1 MAKLPSLPPGG
12 ILMSAIRHKK
22 IIYLFVAALVA
33 VGIVGLLR
41 MNRDEFPT
49 FQLTQGLIAAV
60 YPGATAQE
68 VCDQVAKPLEEVLFS
83 FPEVNRKAVHS
94 SSRDGICYLLVDLDA
109 PIRKK
114 DEIWSKIKLRL
125 QTARLTL
132 PTGVLAVVVLDDFSE
147 TSSLLITME
156 SDDKGYS
163 EMRALSEDLTRRLR
177 EIPTTGNVTVYGIQD
192 EEIAVTLDM
201 DRIASYG
208 VSPASLMLDYQTASL
223 GAPGGGFHTYDTY
236 MPVHVANL
244 VSSEEQVADRIVYTG
259 PDGGVLRLGDIATV
273 ERRYKDPESYVTSDG
288 RTALVLSVVM
298 RPDNNIVDF
307 GHEVDRVLE
316 EFSAAAPES
325 VHLNR
330 ITDQPKVV
338 HQSVMNFM
346 RDLLIA
352 MLVVVMVMLLL
363 FPMRSALIASSGVP
377 VCTAAALA
385 LMYLTGMQ
393 LNVVTLAALIVVLGM
408 IVDDSIITMD
418 GYMDKL
424 GQGFSREE
432 AAVSSGRELFM
443 PMLMATSAITLM
455 FFPMLGII
463 TGYLGDFI
471 RSFPWIIAFALSASL
486 AYAMLVVPSLEVRYI
501 RAAGPAQGHFLS
513 RAQAA
518 FFSFIQRVYDRL
530 EAFCFRHAFLTIAF
544 GLTAIG
550 LGVWMFLQLNVMMM
564 PKADRDMFAVEI
576 FLPDDAPL
584 ERTAAVSD
592 SLSRLLLADARV
604 RDVTAFIGTNAPRFH
619 ATYSPS
625 MPGRNIAQL
634 IVNTTSNRDTEAL
647 LAEYGG
653 RYEHAFPEA
662 LVHFRQMDYQAVT
675 AVEVML
681 RGAPAEVLK
690 PYADSIRL
698 FMYGMPDQLAWVH
711 SDCDALLPSV
721 DVDLDPEEAA
731 RLGVN
736 KSVLSLS
743 LAGALGGTPIATLW
757 EGDRQLPVNLYSQGV
772 TRSMTYDALGDV
784 KVPALRSVSTVP
796 LRQVATLTP
805 AWRPG
810 ALEREGGQDAVSI
823 RADMRPGESQPAAM
837 KPIREYVESRIVP
850 QLPEGVEV
858 RYEGLSASNDH
869 FIPQILW
876 SFVAA
881 VAVLFIFLL
890 LHFKKASVALL
901 TMVLSLLCLFGAS
914 FGLWVFNLD
923 FSITAVLGLISLVG
937 IIVRNGIIM
946 FEYAE
951 ELRNTKG
958 MSVRDAAFQAGARRM
973 RPIFLTSCTTALGV
987 LPMIISGDLL
997 WMPMGVVI
1005 CFGTLLSIGL
1015 IVLIMP
1021 VSYWQVFRGADKK
1034 KLNEHE
1040 TE

>member
-1 MAKLPSLPPGG
+1 MAKLPSIPRGG
-12 ILMSAIRHKK
+12 ILLSAIRHKK
-22 IIYLFVAALVA
+22 IIYLLVAALVA
-33 VGIVGLLR
+33 VGVVGLLR

-49 FQLTQGLIAAV
+49 FKLNQGMIAAV
-60 YPGATAQE
+60 YPGATAEE
-68 VCDQVAKPLEEVLFS
+68 VRDQVTKPLEEVLFS
-83 FPEVNRKAVHS
+83 FPEVDRATLRS
-94 SSRDGICYLLVDLDA
+94 TSRDGICYILTDLKSPA
-109 PIRKK
+109 RMK
-114 DEIWSKIKLRL
+114 DEVWSKIKLRL

-132 PTGVLAVVVLDDFSE
+132 PAGVAAVVVLDDFSE
-147 TSSLLITME
+147 TSSLLIALE

-163 EMRALSEDLTRRLR
+163 ELNILAEELKHRLR
-177 EIPTTGNVTVYGIQD
+177 EIPEMGDVTVYGTQE

-208 VSPASLMLDYQTASL
+208 VSPASLLLEYQSASL
-223 GAPGGGFHTYDTY
+223 GAPGGVFHTDRTY
-236 MPVHVANL
+236 SPVHVSNL
-244 VSSEEQVADRIVYTG
+244 VSTEEQVADRIVYTG

-273 ERRYKDPESYVTSDG
+273 ERRYRDPESFVSYDG
-288 RTALVLSVVM
+288 HAALVLSVVM
-298 RPDNNIVDF
+298 LPDNNIVDF

-316 EFSAAAPES
+316 AFSATAPES
-325 VHLNR
+325 VRLSR

-352 MLVVVMVMLLL
+352 MLVVVLVMLLL

-385 LMYLTGMQ
+385 VMYMTGMQ
-393 LNVVTLAALIVVLGM
+393 VNMVTLAALIVVLGM

-424 GQGFSREE
+424 GRGLAREE
-432 AAVSSGRELFM
+432 AAVASGRELFM
-443 PMLMATSAITLM
+443 PMLMATTAISLM
-455 FFPMLGII
+455 FFPTLGII
-463 TGYLGDFI
+463 KGYLGDFI
-471 RSFPWIIAFALSASL
+471 RSFPWIIAFALAASL
-486 AYAMLVVPSLEVRYI
+486 AYAMLVVPSLEVHYI
-501 RAAGPAQGHFLS
+501 RESGPSRGHFLS
-513 RAQAA
+513 RAQAS
-518 FFSFIQRVYDRL
+518 FFAFIQRVYDAL
-530 EAFCFRHAFLTIAF
+530 EAFCFRHAFLTIAT
-544 GLTAIG
+544 GVLAIA
-550 LGVWMFLQLNVMMM
+550 LGVFMFTRLNVMMM
-564 PKADRDMFAVEI
+564 PKADRDMFAVEV
-576 FLPDDAPL
+576 FLPEDAPL

-592 SLSRLLLADARV
+592 SLTRMLLSDARIKG
-604 RDVTAFIGTNAPRFH
+604 VTAFVGTNAPRFH
-619 ATYSPS
+619 GTYSPA

-647 LAEYGG
+647 LHEYGE
-653 RYEHAFPEA
+653 RCEHWFPEA

-690 PYADSIRL
+690 PYADSIRR

-711 SDCDALLPSV
+711 SDIDALLPSV
-721 DVDLDPEEAA
+721 DVTLDPEESA

-736 KSVLSLS
+736 KSVLAFS
-743 LAGALGGTPIATLW
+743 LAGALGGTPLATLW
-757 EGDRQLPVNLYSQGV
+757 EGDKQVPVRLYSQGV
-772 TRSMTYDALGDV
+772 TRDMTYDALGDV
-784 KVPALRSVSTVP
+784 KVPALRSVTAVP
-796 LRQVATLTP
+796 LRQVARLTP

-810 ALEREGGQDAVSI
+810 QLVRYAGQDVVSVS
-823 RADMRPGESQPAAM
+823 ADMRVGKSQPAAM
-837 KPIREYVESRIVP
+837 KPIKAYVESQIGP
-850 QLPEGVEV
+850 QLPEGVSV
-858 RYEGLSASNDH
+858 KYLGLSASNDY

-881 VAVLFIFLL
+881 VAVLFVFLL

-914 FGLWVFNLD
+914 FGLWIFGLD

-951 ELRNTKG
+951 DLRSG
-958 MSVRDAAFQAGARRM
+958 QGLSVRDAAFQAGARRM

-1034 KLNEHE
+1034 KLTENEAS
-1040 TE
+1040 

>member
-1 MAKLPSLPPGG
+1 MATLPSIPKGG
-12 ILMSAIRHKK
+12 ILRSAIRHKK
-22 IIYLFVAALVA
+22 IIYLFVAALIA
-33 VGIVGLLR
+33 VGITGLLR

-49 FQLTQGLIAAV
+49 FKLKQGMIAVV
-60 YPGATAQE
+60 YPGATAEE
-68 VCDQVAKPLEEVLFS
+68 VRDQVAKPLEEVLFS
-83 FPEVNRKAVHS
+83 FPEVDRTTLRTTS
-94 SSRDGICYLLVDLDA
+94 QDGICYILADLRSPA
-109 PIRKK
+109 RTK
-114 DEIWSKIKLRL
+114 DEVWSRIKLRL
-125 QTARLTL
+125 QAAKLTL
-132 PTGVLAVVVLDDFSE
+132 PAGVLAVVVLDDFSE
-147 TSSLLITME
+147 TASMLITLE

-163 EMRALSEDLTRRLR
+163 ELRTLAEELRGRLR
-177 EIPTTGNVTVYGIQD
+177 EIPTMGSVTIYGIQD

-208 VSPASLMLDYQTASL
+208 VNAASLLLDYQSASL
-223 GAPGGGFHTYDTY
+223 GTPGGVFHTDRTY
-236 MPVHVANL
+236 SPVHVENL

-273 ERRYKDPESYVTSDG
+273 ERRYQDPESFVSYNGHS
-288 RTALVLSVVM
+288 ALVLGVVM
-298 RPDNNIVDF
+298 QPDNNIVDF
-307 GHEVDRVLE
+307 GHEVDRVLAD
-316 EFSAAAPES
+316 FSASAPAS
-325 VHLNR
+325 VRLSR

-352 MLVVVMVMLLL
+352 MLVVVLVMLLL

-377 VCTAAALA
+377 VCIASALA
-385 LMYLTGMQ
+385 VMYLTGMQ
-393 LNVVTLAALIVVLGM
+393 VNMVTLAALIVVLGM

-424 GQGFSREE
+424 GRGLLREE

-443 PMLMATSAITLM
+443 PMLMATSAISLM
-455 FFPMLGII
+455 FFPTLGII

-471 RSFPWIIAFALSASL
+471 RSFPWIIAFALAASL

-501 RAAGPAQGHFLS
+501 QAAGPAQSNFLS
-513 RAQAA
+513 RAQAS
-518 FFSFIQRVYDRL
+518 FFAFIQRIYDRL
-530 EAFCFRHAFLTIAF
+530 EAFCFRHAFLTVAT
-544 GLTAIG
+544 GVVAIG
-550 LGVWMFLQLNVMMM
+550 LGVFMFTRLNVMMM
-564 PKADRDMFAVEI
+564 PKADRDMFAVEL

-584 ERTAAVSD
+584 ERTTAVSD
-592 SLSRLLLADARV
+592 SLSRILLSDPRITG
-604 RDVTAFIGTNAPRFH
+604 VTAFVGTNAPRFH
-619 ATYSPS
+619 GTYSPA

-634 IVNTTSNRDTEAL
+634 IVGTTSNRDTEAL
-647 LAEYGG
+647 LSEYGG
-653 RYEHAFPEA
+653 SLEHRFPEA

-690 PYADSIRL
+690 PYADSIRQ
-698 FMYGMPDQLAWVH
+698 FMYGMPDHLAWVH
-711 SDCDALLPSV
+711 SDCDALMPAV
-721 DVDLDPEEAA
+721 DVTLDPEEAA

-736 KSVLSLS
+736 KSALSLS
-743 LAGALGGTPIATLW
+743 LAGALGGTPLATLW
-757 EGDRQLPVNLYSQGV
+757 EGDRQLPVRLYSQGV
-772 TRSMTYDALGDV
+772 TRNMTYDALGDV
-784 KVPALRSVSTVP
+784 KVPALRSVSAVP
-796 LRQVATLTP
+796 LRQVAKLTP

-810 ALEREGGQDAVSI
+810 KLVRYAGQDAVSVS
-823 RADMRPGESQPAAM
+823 ADMRFGKSQPEAM
-837 KPIREYVESRIVP
+837 KPLKAYVESEIVP
-850 QLPEGVEV
+850 QLPEGVTV
-858 RYEGLSASNDH
+858 RYLGLSASNDY

-914 FGLWVFNLD
+914 FGLWAFGLD

-951 ELRNTKG
+951 ELRSSQG
-958 MSVRDAAFQAGARRM
+958 LSVRDAAFQAGARRM

-997 WMPMGVVI
+997 WMPMGVTI

-1021 VSYWQVFRGADKK
+1021 VSYWVVFRGADKK
-1034 KLNEHE
+1034 KLTENE
-1040 TE
+1040 TA